1 MEEKVRE
8 AIANAVLTEPY
19 ARTMGMALVD
29 LADGYSRVTMKLRPD
44 FMDNIYSRAHG
55 GAVFGLLDEAFE
67 TASQTGGTIAVAL
80 NVNITYVASPDVGAS
95 IFAEAKRISKTRR
108 TAGYA
113 ITVTQEDGKLIATCQ
128 ALAYDTGKPIPFVK
142 E

>member
-8 AIANAVLTEPY
+8 AIANAVTTEPF
-19 ARTMGMALVD
+19 AQTMGMKL
-29 LADGYSRVTMKLRPD
+29 LELSDGHSRVSMKLRPD

-67 TASQTGGTIAVAL
+67 TASQTGGTIAVAM
-80 NVNITYVASPDVGAS
+80 NVNITYVASPDPGAT
-95 IFAEAKRISKTRR
+95 IIAEANRISRTKR
-108 TAGYA
+108 TAGFS
-113 ITVTQEDGKLIATCQ
+113 ITVAQEDGKLIATCQ

-142 E
+142 G